1 VSANRS
7 KSYIYNTQCST
18 AMRNMLCLLHLFAY
32 SCASSLV
39 IDSVKFLR
47 PDDFDV
53 LLTDIAESDL
63 HLMAQLEGVGYLNI
77 SSAVPSFP
85 AEGLIMGA
93 HRRFMVNLLVRRRA
107 EPDYRN
113 VIFMVD
119 TGSPYTFLSAAA
131 MSALV
136 GPGKNAPSMMRLEV
150 HGDQSI
156 VCYLSPPDKHF
167 AEINLLGMDFL
178 EMKRVQ
184 LDVDWR
190 QKSFVMKSE

>member
-1 VSANRS
+1 
-7 KSYIYNTQCST
+7 
-18 AMRNMLCLLHLFAY
+18 MLCLLHLFAY

-93 HRRFMVNLLVRRRA
+93 QRRTPALHGQLA
-107 EPDYRN
+107 
-113 VIFMVD
+113 
-119 TGSPYTFLSAAA
+119 GASA
-131 MSALV
+131 
-136 GPGKNAPSMMRLEV
+136 G
-150 HGDQSI
+150 
-156 VCYLSPPDKHF
+156 
-167 AEINLLGMDFL
+167 
-178 EMKRVQ
+178 
-184 LDVDWR
+184 
-190 QKSFVMKSE
+190 

>member
-1 VSANRS
+1 
-7 KSYIYNTQCST
+7 
-18 AMRNMLCLLHLFAY
+18 MRNVVCLLHVLAY
-32 SCASSLV
+32 CCASPLV

-53 LLTDIAESDL
+53 LLTDMAESDL

-77 SSAVPSFP
+77 SSAKPSFP

-93 HRRFMVNLLVRRRA
+93 HRRFMVNLLVRRRTGS
-107 EPDYRN
+107 DYRN

-131 MSALV
+131 MSAMV
-136 GPGKNAPSMMRLEV
+136 GPEKNVPAMMRLDI

-178 EMKRVQ
+178 ETKRVQ
-184 LDVDWR
+184 LDVDWQ
-190 QKSFVMKSE
+190 QKSFLMKGE